1 MHDLFLREVAKEI
14 MDNAFDEWF
23 FNKDAKQYMGA
34 FDEDE
39 CFRILQKHF
48 PKGAKN
54 TEQQVQPDNADKEIP
69 FGYYPNNEFE

>member
-1 MHDLFLREVAKEI
+1 MHNFFLREVAKEI
-14 MDNAFDEWF
+14 MDNAFDEWS

-54 TEQQVQPDNADKEIP
+54 TEQANQPGSGE
-69 FGYYPNNEFE
+69 